1 MDCDRFLTYDP
12 AKRITAE
19 EALNHTYLKKHPLP
33 IDPSIFP
40 TWPSKSELHEPRKA
54 PRLDTPSRGTAYKQL
69 GDNDDD
75 AFDIHSGFTMDN
87 AHMDRRMGAVG
98 AGFVLRF

>member
-1 MDCDRFLTYDP
+1 MTYDP

-19 EALNHTYLKKHPLP
+19 DALNHTYLKEHPLP

-40 TWPSKSELHEPRKA
+40 TWPAKSELHGPRKA
-54 PRLDTPSRGTAYKQL
+54 QSPKPPSGGRAYKQL

-75 AFDIHSGFTMDN
+75 VVDTNSGFTMGN
-87 AHMDRRMGAVG
+87 AHLDRRIGAAG
-98 AGFVLRF
+98 AGFSLRF